1 LPRKYDSPD
10 ERKFLTDRHFSRLKR
25 TVAGRVP
32 DARHH
37 ETSIVM
43 KSVPLS
49 AYQETLGMIYFAR
62 MLDKIR
68 LKAAGKLRE
77 DFCDN
82 LGSGFDARCVNF
94 LRVEYGDLVSRV
106 LLGGS
111 DEEILRWCYEAGRR
125 INDGDIYI
133 WNEYLR
139 KVGWQD
145 GTTDTLARRKRESGL
160 EGRDEIQTMVEY
172 FEYDEGRKS

>member
-1 LPRKYDSPD
+1 
-10 ERKFLTDRHFSRLKR
+10 
-25 TVAGRVP
+25 
-32 DARHH
+32 
-37 ETSIVM
+37 M